1 MAPPPDLVRLAG
13 AHRSRQQRIALAVL
27 RQLARLWAALDP
39 TSVRSSWDRAVGP
52 AVLRLTTA
60 AQLEA
65 ARGTQDYVTAAMGMW
80 GAESDPFGTV
90 PAGAFAGTASDG
102 RPLGTLLL
110 QPALE
115 VEAFIGQGMAADQA
129 LAVGSRHLTR
139 IAATQVQDA
148 ARVATGVAQVND
160 QAVKGWIRQ
169 VTAPSCARCVILAG
183 QFYKTNRG
191 FRRHPHCDCVHMPCA
206 EVIEPQSP
214 KALFDAMSND
224 ELRRSG
230 WAEADIR
237 AINDGADLY
246 QVTNAR
252 RGLRSVEVAG
262 QRVQITT
269 IGGKRRKPRLTPES
283 IYSVTGSRDEA
294 LRLLRAN
301 GYVL

>member
-1 MAPPPDLVRLAG
+1 MAPSPDLVRLAE
-13 AHRSRQQRIALAVL
+13 AHRGRQQSIVLAVL
-27 RQLARLWAALDP
+27 RQFARLWTALDP
-39 TSVRSSWDRAVGP
+39 GSVRSSWDRRVGP
-52 AVLRLTTA
+52 GVLRLVTA

-80 GAESDPFGTV
+80 GVDPDPAGIV
-90 PAGAFAGTASDG
+90 PAGAFAGVASDG

-115 VEAFIGQGMAADQA
+115 VEAFVAQGMDTGQA
-129 LAVGSRHLTR
+129 LGVGSRHLER

-160 QAVKGWIRQ
+160 RAVKGWIRQ
-169 VTAPSCARCVILAG
+169 VTPPCCSRCVILAG
-183 QFYKTNRG
+183 RFYKTNRG
-191 FRRHPHCDCVHMPCA
+191 FERHPHCDCVHMPCA

-214 KALFDAMSND
+214 KALFDAMSHD

-230 WAEADIR
+230 WVEADIR
-237 AINDGADLY
+237 AISDGADLY

-252 RGLRSVEVAG
+252 RGLRSVEIAG
-262 QRVQITT
+262 RRVQTT
-269 IGGKRRKPRLTPES
+269 TVGGKRRKPRLTPEA
-283 IYSVTGSRDEA
+283 IYSVTDTRDEA

-301 GYVL
+301 GYIL